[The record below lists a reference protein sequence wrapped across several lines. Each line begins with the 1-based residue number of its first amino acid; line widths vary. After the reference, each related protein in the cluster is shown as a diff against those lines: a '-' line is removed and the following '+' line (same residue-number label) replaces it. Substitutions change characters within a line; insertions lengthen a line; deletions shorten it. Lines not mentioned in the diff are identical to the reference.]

1 MPQLGVDSHVSFF
14 RDASFPI
21 RWFILERTIKL
32 LRRLPS
38 ALVSR
43 AGRNLSL
50 PVPALLPKPPQTF
63 LASRFCSL
71 FSASHLVACCPCEQK
86 PGARILPVL
95 HKSLFVRGRFPY

>member
-71 FSASHLVACCPCEQK
+71 FPLRILSLVALVNRNLEPESY
-86 PGARILPVL
+86 LYYT
-95 HKSLFVRGRFPY
+95 SRFL